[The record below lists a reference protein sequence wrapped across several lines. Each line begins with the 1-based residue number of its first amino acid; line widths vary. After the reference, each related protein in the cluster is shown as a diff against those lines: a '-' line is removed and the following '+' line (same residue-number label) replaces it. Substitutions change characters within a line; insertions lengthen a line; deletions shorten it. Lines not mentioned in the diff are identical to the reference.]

1 MYHIVY
7 KKEKSDFYSQGMNI
21 ESNTPI
27 EALTK
32 FKELEPSAIFLA
44 MYIVTE
50 HLYFPT
56 N

>member
-7 KKEKSDFYSQGMNI
+7 KKEKSDFYSHGMNI
-21 ESNTPI
+21 EANDPI

-32 FKELEPSAIFLA
+32 FKELEPSSIFLA

-50 HLYFPT
+50 HLYLLT